1 MDKKV
6 VVIGSNGLL
15 GQTLV
20 NKLIQ
25 DDHYQLYAMASGK
38 NRNSDVVDL
47 RYYSIDLEDFKTIK
61 IQLNL
66 IEPDFVI
73 NALAMTHVD
82 ECELN
87 QDVCKRINTDFVAE
101 LAEECRE
108 LKTHLIHISTD
119 FIFDGKEG
127 IYREEDIPNPI
138 NYYGLS
144 KLWAEQ
150 VIAESGVV
158 YSILRTI
165 LVYGKVANMKR
176 SNIVLWIKDS
186 LEKGQSINLV
196 EDQFRMPTYVGSLAD
211 ACILT
216 MENEAVGIFHISD
229 RDYFSISELGL
240 AIASYFNLPQN
251 LITPI
256 PSNQLNQVAK
266 RPPKTG
272 FLLDKAIEKL
282 HFKPLT
288 LIEGLNQMFK

>member
-1 MDKKV
+1 MKKV

-20 NKLIQ
+20 NKLLN
-25 DDHYQLYAMASGK
+25 HPEYQLYAMAAGE
-38 NRNSDVVDL
+38 NRNTEVQEL
-47 RYYSIDLEDFKTIK
+47 RYFSLDLNDFTSIKW
-61 IQLNL
+61 QLNL

-82 ECELN
+82 ACETN
-87 QDVCKRINTDFVAE
+87 QEDCKRINTDFVSQ
-101 LAEECRE
+101 LAAVCKE

-127 IYREEDIPNPI
+127 FYAEEDVPSPV
-138 NYYGLS
+138 NYYGWS

-150 VIAESGVV
+150 VIVDSGVV

-176 SNIVLWIKDS
+176 NNIVLWIKES

-196 EDQFRMPTYVGSLAD
+196 DDQFRMPTYVGSLAD
-211 ACILT
+211 ACLLN
-216 MENEAVGIFHISD
+216 MEKNAVGIYHISGKD
-229 RDYFSISELGL
+229 LLSVYDLGL
-240 AIASYFNLPQN
+240 EIAAYFQLDSS
-251 LITPI
+251 LIQPI
-256 PSNQLNQVAK
+256 QTSQLTQPAK

-272 FLLDKAIEKL
+272 FLLDKAVEKL
-282 HFKPLT
+282 GFQPLT
-288 LIEGLNQMFK
+288 LQEGLEAMCKK